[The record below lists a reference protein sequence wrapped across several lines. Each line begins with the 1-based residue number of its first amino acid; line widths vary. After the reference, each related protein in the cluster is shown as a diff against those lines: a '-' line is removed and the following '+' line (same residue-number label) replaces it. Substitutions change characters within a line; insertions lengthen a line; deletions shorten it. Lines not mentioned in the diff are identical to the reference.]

1 MKDYATLLY
10 QWLST
15 FAETYR
21 SPVQFDADNPQ
32 PTEYIE
38 YSLVQGNFAEGV
50 IQPITIYTQSTSYK
64 YVMEIVDKID
74 QAVGESGIKLSGDVG
89 YVWIMKGSPFYQ
101 DKPDEDSSI
110 RAGYVNL
117 LIKMYQKGIK

>member
-1 MKDYATLLY
+1 MESYAKTLY
-10 QWLST
+10 NWLSQ

-64 YVMEIVDKID
+64 YVMDIVDKIE
-74 QAVGESGIKLSGDVG
+74 QAVGESGVKLSGDVG

-101 DKPDEDSSI
+101 DKPDEDSSV

>member
-1 MKDYATLLY
+1 MRDYATLLY
-10 QWLST
+10 DWLSQ

-21 SPVQFDADNPQ
+21 SPVQFDADSP
-32 PTEYIE
+32 PPSEYIE

-50 IQPITIYTQSTSYK
+50 IQPITIYSKSTSYK
-64 YVMEIVDKID
+64 HVMDIVDRIENE
-74 QAVGESGIKLSGDVG
+74 VNESGIKLRGDVG
-89 YVWIMKGSPFYQ
+89 VVWIMKGSPFYQ